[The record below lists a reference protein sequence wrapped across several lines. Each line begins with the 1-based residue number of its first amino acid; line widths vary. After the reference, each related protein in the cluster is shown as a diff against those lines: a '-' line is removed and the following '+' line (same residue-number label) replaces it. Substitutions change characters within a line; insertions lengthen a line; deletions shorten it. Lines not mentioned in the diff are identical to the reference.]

1 MQFVQLLFG
10 LVASADQQIRDNS
23 GKWVKSL
30 IKTGFRSESWLS
42 TKTVLVMKLTSILI
56 LTACLHVS
64 ARGLSQTVTFSGK
77 DIPLEKVF
85 EAVKQQTGYFFFYQ
99 VEVMADAKPVSI
111 EANKVD
117 LETFLT
123 TLLKDQPLKFSIK
136 NKAII
141 ISRKFLSAIAGV
153 NTNNSTTNPGKLI
166 PVRGKVFDEAGQPL
180 SGANVI
186 IKATGKGTITNAKG
200 EFELP
205 AVPEESPLVISFIG
219 YAPQVV
225 KVNEGKTIQ
234 VYLSITKNELDKV
247 VVQAYG
253 NTTQRLATS
262 SISTVSKEQIERH
275 PVVNVLSAIE
285 GQVPGLVVTQYSGY
299 ASAPFHVELR
309 GRNVINASLLSEP
322 LYIIDGV
329 PLTVLSLGG
338 SDNYNQSSGFLQ
350 NGMTGPAGGQS
361 PLFSLNPA
369 DVESVSVL
377 KDADATAIYGSRA
390 ANGVILI
397 TTKKGKAG
405 KTKLDLNV
413 YSGASFVTGRYKL
426 LNTQQYLTVRRE
438 ALKNDGL
445 TPNPG
450 SDYDLTTWDTT
461 RYTDFQKEQW
471 GRVGRT
477 FDVESSI
484 SGGDRQNTFRV
495 GGGYHRETGILTK
508 SGADQRSSVQ
518 FNLTHRSL
526 NDKLLMSITS
536 SYSYTSSDILDIG
549 NMALL
554 PPDVPP
560 AFNKYGHLNF
570 DGWQPVPDQLS
581 GFALVFQPY
590 TAKTGFLN
598 SELSI
603 QYHLLKGLVF
613 SAQLGY
619 STVHVSQ
626 MQINPIIAQ
635 NPNYNPRGN
644 SQFGNNNGTNA
655 IVEPQFEYKLIAGKF
670 NFTTL
675 AGGSLQNVEQDG
687 NYLGGSGYVNDN
699 LLRSISNAPI
709 KSATDV
715 HGQYKYAAVFGRLN
729 VNFGNKYIVNLSA
742 RRDGSSRFGPG
753 RQFGNFGSVGA
764 AWIFSEESLIKDHV
778 SFLSFGKLRG
788 SYGSTG
794 SDGIGDYGYLSR
806 WSASSTYP
814 YQGSSAYSPLGFANP
829 TLQWQVNKKLEAAL
843 DLGFFKDRL
852 SLEVAWYRNRC
863 SNQLIE
869 NNLPIITGFNG
880 ILANQNATIQNMG
893 IEGTL
898 KAKIID
904 NKEFGWNFSF
914 NIGRNVNKIIDYP
927 GLAQSPYASVYILG
941 KSLAIRR
948 YLHYTGVD
956 PQTGQYTFLDK
967 NHDGEIRDNPNDTA
981 NDLFLKDLTIRF
993 EGGFSSSFTYKGLQL
1008 DLFFNFRDFLAFNPL
1023 AVGSIGLVGN
1033 QSVEVLNRWQKPGD
1047 KALYARYTTQLQNS
1061 DYQFT
1066 SSDFK
1071 VTDGSFIR
1079 LRNVSLSY
1087 DLPEKILKGAK
1098 IANCRVYARAENL
1111 AVFTK
1116 FKGIDPE
1123 TPSLGALPPAKTI
1136 TMGLQFSF

>member
-1 MQFVQLLFG
+1 MLKIYYVQLLYLLRAPRTIAMKVMFILLIAFCSVHAESISQGTVTLTAKDASLDTILKAISKQTG
-10 LVASADQQIRDNS
+10 L
-23 GKWVKSL
+23 GY
-30 IKTGFRSESWLS
+30 TY
-42 TKTVLVMKLTSILI
+42 TTSI
-56 LTACLHVS
+56 S
-64 ARGLSQTVTFSGK
+64 
-77 DIPLEKVF
+77 D
-85 EAVKQQTGYFFFYQ
+85 AVKVTIS
-99 VEVMADAKPVSI
+99 VKEVPVTDVLNICFQNQPYTYDIVKNTIVVKERNKASNVSNNEAKGPGKPV
-111 EANKVD
+111 
-117 LETFLT
+117 
-123 TLLKDQPLKFSIK
+123 
-136 NKAII
+136 KAKGFVYNE
-141 ISRKFLSAIAGV
+141 S
-153 NTNNSTTNPGKLI
+153 
-166 PVRGKVFDEAGQPL
+166 GQPL
-180 SGANVI
+180 SGANVFV
-186 IKATGKGTITNAKG
+186 KETHKGVITNAKG
-200 EFELP
+200 EFDFSEIDV
-205 AVPEESPLVISFIG
+205 ASTLVISFIG
-219 YAPQVV
+219 FAPEERKIEENAVMQIYL
-225 KVNEGKTIQ
+225 KVA
-234 VYLSITKNELDKV
+234 KNELDKV
-247 VVQAYG
+247 VVQGYG
-253 NTTQRLATS
+253 NTTKRLSTS
-262 SISTVSKEQIERH
+262 NISTVTKEQIEKH

-350 NGMTGPAGGQS
+350 NGMIGPAGGQS

-397 TTKKGKAG
+397 TTKRGKAG
-405 KTKLDLNV
+405 KTKFDLNV
-413 YSGASFVTGRYKL
+413 YNGASFVTGRYKL

-445 TPNPG
+445 TPDPG

-471 GRVGRT
+471 GNTGRT

-508 SGADQRSSVQ
+508 TGADQRSSVQ

-536 SYSYTSSDILDIG
+536 SYSYSSSDILDIG

-560 AFNKYGHLNF
+560 AFNKYGRLNF

-613 SAQLGY
+613 STQLGY

-635 NPNYNPRGN
+635 DPNYNPRGN

-655 IVEPQFEYKLIAGKF
+655 IVEPQLEYKVPAGKF
-670 NFTTL
+670 NFTSL

-729 VNFGNKYIVNLSA
+729 VNFENKYILNLSA
-742 RRDGSSRFGPG
+742 RRDGSSRFGSG

-794 SDGIGDYGYLSR
+794 SDGIGDYGFLSR

-814 YQGSSAYSPLGFANP
+814 YQGSSAYSPMGFANP
-829 TLQWQVNKKLEAAL
+829 TLQWQVNK
-843 DLGFFKDRL
+843 
-852 SLEVAWYRNRC
+852 
-863 SNQLIE
+863 
-869 NNLPIITGFNG
+869 
-880 ILANQNATIQNMG
+880 
-893 IEGTL
+893 
-898 KAKIID
+898 
-904 NKEFGWNFSF
+904 
-914 NIGRNVNKIIDYP
+914 
-927 GLAQSPYASVYILG
+927 
-941 KSLAIRR
+941 
-948 YLHYTGVD
+948 
-956 PQTGQYTFLDK
+956 
-967 NHDGEIRDNPNDTA
+967 
-981 NDLFLKDLTIRF
+981 
-993 EGGFSSSFTYKGLQL
+993 
-1008 DLFFNFRDFLAFNPL
+1008 
-1023 AVGSIGLVGN
+1023 
-1033 QSVEVLNRWQKPGD
+1033 
-1047 KALYARYTTQLQNS
+1047 
-1061 DYQFT
+1061 
-1066 SSDFK
+1066 
-1071 VTDGSFIR
+1071 
-1079 LRNVSLSY
+1079 
-1087 DLPEKILKGAK
+1087 
-1098 IANCRVYARAENL
+1098 
-1111 AVFTK
+1111 
-1116 FKGIDPE
+1116 
-1123 TPSLGALPPAKTI
+1123 
-1136 TMGLQFSF
+1136 